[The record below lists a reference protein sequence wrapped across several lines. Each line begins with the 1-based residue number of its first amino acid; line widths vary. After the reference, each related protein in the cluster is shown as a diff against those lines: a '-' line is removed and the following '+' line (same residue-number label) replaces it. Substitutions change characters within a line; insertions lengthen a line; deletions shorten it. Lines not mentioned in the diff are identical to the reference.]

1 MRQLIFCFLLFTQ
14 VTTVTAEVTPSL
26 NSDVIRE
33 RFGSY
38 GVEVL
43 SQNDELRVANLFS
56 GEGNSKVSRTLA
68 VTVFVLPRDSRLD
81 ASDQVIRAGGSIGAS
96 LRNAGF
102 VVDKRVLLDTEVTT
116 GSGFV
121 ALSNNTVGTRAQL
134 KTRVY
139 ALYAVEGNEAIPY
152 AVIAEAYHP
161 EHAPPPFDERTTDPI
176 LVDSAEK
183 ALQHLKA
190 LMQEVAVSPAA

>member
-1 MRQLIFCFLLFTQ
+1 MRRLILCFLLVTQ
-14 VTTVTAEVTPSL
+14 VPTVAAEVTPSL

-68 VTVFVLPRDSRLD
+68 VTMFVLPRDSRLD

-96 LRNAGF
+96 LRKAGF

-116 GSGFV
+116 
-121 ALSNNTVGTRAQL
+121 
-134 KTRVY
+134 
-139 ALYAVEGNEAIPY
+139 
-152 AVIAEAYHP
+152 HW
-161 EHAPPPFDERTTDPI
+161 ERCR
-176 LVDSAEK
+176 
-183 ALQHLKA
+183 Q
-190 LMQEVAVSPAA
+190 

>member
-1 MRQLIFCFLLFTQ
+1 MRQFIFCFLLFTQ
-14 VTTVTAEVTPSL
+14 VATATAEVTPSL

-43 SQNDELRVANLFS
+43 SQSDEIRVANLFS
-56 GEGNSKVSRTLA
+56 GEANSKVSRTLA

-102 VVDKRVLLDTEVTT
+102 ERV
-116 GSGFV
+116 
-121 ALSNNTVGTRAQL
+121 
-134 KTRVY
+134 
-139 ALYAVEGNEAIPY
+139 
-152 AVIAEAYHP
+152 
-161 EHAPPPFDERTTDPI
+161 
-176 LVDSAEK
+176 
-183 ALQHLKA
+183 
-190 LMQEVAVSPAA
+190 

>member
-1 MRQLIFCFLLFTQ
+1 MRKLIFCFLLFTQ
-14 VTTVTAEVTPSL
+14 VATVTAEVTPSL

-121 ALSNNTVGTRAQL
+121 ALSNNTVGVRTQL

-139 ALYAVEGNEAIPY
+139 ALYAVEGNEALPY